1 MSQECIFCKIIAG
14 DIPATLLYEDEDV
27 LAFNDI
33 SPQAPTH
40 LLVIPRKHIT
50 GPSALTDA
58 DQVLIGKLIK
68 KGTELA
74 AEVRLDDGYRLVM
87 NNGEKAGQTVFHLHL
102 HVLGGRVLTWPPG

>member
-1 MSQECIFCKIIAG
+1 MAQDCIFCKIIAG
-14 DIPATLLYEDEDV
+14 DIPATLLYEDDDI

-40 LLVIPRKHIT
+40 ILVIPRRHIT

-58 DQVLIGKLIK
+58 DQALTGKLVK

-74 AEVRLDDGYRLVM
+74 AEAGLDDGYHLVM
-87 NNGEKAGQTVFHLHL
+87 NNGEEAGQTVFHLHL
-102 HVLGGRVLTWPPG
+102 HVLGGRAMTWPPG